1 MILFDDVEDPW
12 SISDLI
18 ILSDMGVQVL
28 SVSGVDLTEKLQE
41 VIGND

>member
-12 SISDLI
+12 SIGDLI

-28 SVSGVDLTEKLQE
+28 SVSGVDLTERLKE
-41 VIGND
+41 VMGE

>member
-12 SISDLI
+12 SIGDLI

-28 SVSGVDLTEKLQE
+28 SVSGVDLTERLKE
-41 VIGND
+41 VMME